1 MAAANGPYLVG
12 DHLALDFLN
21 SGTSS
26 DPQRQDCLE
35 DGRGLLDWLV
45 LSGAIEPAV
54 AREFATQG
62 DAFGELNSIAEEARG
77 LREWLRVFVERHQ
90 GDELDSSIIG
100 ELSGLNRLLAR
111 DSIHHV
117 VEAASGSPK
126 ELQWGHARRWSA
138 PERLLMPVAEAIG
151 DLVCHADFRRVRAC
165 EGADCVLV
173 FLDTTKANARRWC
186 SMSLCGNRAKAA
198 ASRARK
204 RREAGRGARSKR
216 LPSKD

>member
-1 MAAANGPYLVG
+1 MAEESGPHLVG

-21 SGTSS
+21 SGPSS
-26 DPQRQDCLE
+26 DPLRRDWLE
-35 DGRGLLDWLV
+35 NGSKLLDWLV

-54 AREFATQG
+54 AKEFATQG
-62 DAFGELNSIAEEARG
+62 DVFGELNSIAEEARG
-77 LREWLRVFVERHQ
+77 LREWLRAFVERHQ
-90 GDELDSSIIG
+90 GDEVDSGIIS

-117 VEAASGSPK
+117 VEVAAGSPR
-126 ELQWGHARRWSA
+126 ELQWGHARRWTA

-173 FLDTTKANARRWC
+173 FLDSTKANARRWC

-204 RREAGRGARSKR
+204 RQQAGRGVKSKRPRSKG
-216 LPSKD
+216 

>member
-1 MAAANGPYLVG
+1 MTRDYGPHLVA

-21 SGTSS
+21 SGTGS
-26 DPQRQDCLE
+26 DPLHQDWLE
-35 DGRGLLDWLV
+35 DGSKVLDWLV

-54 AREFATQG
+54 AREFKTQG

-77 LREWLRVFVERHQ
+77 LRQWLCSFVDRHQ
-90 GDELDSSIIG
+90 GGELDSNVIG

-117 VEAASGSPK
+117 VEVKPASPK
-126 ELQWGHARRWSA
+126 ELEWGHARRWTA
-138 PERLLMPVAEAIG
+138 PERLLMPIAEAIG
-151 DLVCHADFRRVRAC
+151 DLVCHADFRRVRTC
-165 EGADCVLV
+165 EGAGCVLV

-204 RREAGRGARSKR
+204 RQQANRGGKSKRPRSKG
-216 LPSKD
+216 

>member
-1 MAAANGPYLVG
+1 MTRDNGPHLVA

-26 DPQRQDCLE
+26 DPLRQDWLV
-35 DGRGLLDWLV
+35 DGNKLLDWLV
-45 LSGAIEPAV
+45 LSGAIEAAV
-54 AREFATQG
+54 AKEFTTQG
-62 DAFGELNSIAEEARG
+62 DVFGELNSIAEEARG
-77 LREWLRVFVERHQ
+77 LREWLRAFVERHQ
-90 GDELDSSIIG
+90 GKELASSVIA

-117 VEAASGSPK
+117 VEVADSPK
-126 ELQWGHARRWSA
+126 QLQWGHARRWTA
-138 PERLLMPVAEAIG
+138 PERLLMPIAEAIG

-204 RREAGRGARSKR
+204 RQQVGRGAKSKRPRSK
-216 LPSKD
+216 D

>member
-1 MAAANGPYLVG
+1 MTAESGPYLVG

-21 SGTSS
+21 SGTSV
-26 DPQRQDCLE
+26 DPQHPDWLQD
-35 DGRGLLDWLV
+35 GSKLLDWLV

-54 AREFATQG
+54 AKEFAAQG

-77 LREWLRVFVERHQ
+77 LREWLRTFVERHQ
-90 GDELDSSIIG
+90 GRELDPNVMG

-111 DSIHHV
+111 DSIHRV
-117 VEAASGSPK
+117 VEVAAGPPK
-126 ELQWGHARRWSA
+126 ELQWGHARRWTA

-151 DLVCHADFRRVRAC
+151 DLVCHSDFRRVRAC
-165 EGADCVLV
+165 EGTDCVLV

-204 RREAGRGARSKR
+204 RQQASRAAKSQRPR
-216 LPSKD
+216 PIV